1 MASTEGRLNFQSNK
15 QQLDGL
21 KLSHDVKK
29 FKLLKKIIGALGY
42 KLIDKKSAKTERLID
57 NYIFKIEDLLRV
69 LINKKKITK
78 ILQIGANDGKSDDFL
93 YKSFNKDLEGIL
105 LEPMEDA
112 YASLKKNYEQF
123 NKVKCLNLALDIK
136 DQEKIFFSVNPKYFE
151 HYKKK
156 FSDKNVKWLNILS
169 SFHKEHLVRHGIK
182 DKHIIS
188 KNIKCISFKT
198 LIDRYDF
205 EDLDLLI
212 IDTEGYD
219 CTLVNNFIE
228 TMDMRPLIIFEW
240 IHGGNDEVNKLLKK
254 LIENNYEFFKIG
266 RDLICFQ
273 KNFLFN

>member
-1 MASTEGRLNFQSNK
+1 M
-15 QQLDGL
+15 
-21 KLSHDVKK
+21 SHDVKK
-29 FKLLKKIIGALGY
+29 NKFLKKILGSLGF
-42 KLIDKKSAKTERLID
+42 KIFPKETIKTERYIETSSLNSGDFIKLLIS
-57 NYIFKIEDLLRV
+57 
-69 LINKKKITK
+69 KKKISN
-78 ILQIGANDGKSDDFL
+78 IIQIGANDGKSDDFL

-240 IHGGNDEVNKLLKK
+240 IHGENDEVNKLLKK